1 MTTLTSLLL
10 NTAGAWIGHRL
21 GGRGRARRSMEPD
34 GIGFEDT
41 VPMEVPSD
49 FATLLPNH
57 LTAEMPCE
65 RVGAAAQEPV
75 QARPEGEPMDA
86 ALPAEGARPPAAAVP
101 VHRAF
106 DSLEVGSALPPP
118 SEFLAHWCIDY
129 DSCDGDPQPH
139 RVFLLR
145 VHTRL
150 MCLMCFCEVAGSLRT
165 FSWSGIHAV
174 RDATT
179 GQPVD
184 FEAWIAAYMARQF
197 AAEPRPLRT
206 ARAITH

>member
-1 MTTLTSLLL
+1 MTTLTSLFL

-49 FATLLPNH
+49 FATLLPGDMPDG
-57 LTAEMPCE
+57 LTAEP
-65 RVGAAAQEPV
+65 
-75 QARPEGEPMDA
+75 
-86 ALPAEGARPPAAAVP
+86 LHAAVSNEMPTDMAPNMAPNMAIAP
-101 VHRAF
+101 VAAPQAPGGV
-106 DSLEVGSALPPP
+106 DSQDHTGALPPP
-118 SEFLAHWCIDY
+118 SEFLARWCIDY

-139 RVFLLR
+139 RVYLLR

-150 MCLMCFCEVAGSLRT
+150 MCLMCFCEVGGNLRT

-174 RDATT
+174 RDAAT
-179 GQPVD
+179 GLPID

-197 AAEPRPLRT
+197 EAEPRPLR
-206 ARAITH
+206 APRAITH